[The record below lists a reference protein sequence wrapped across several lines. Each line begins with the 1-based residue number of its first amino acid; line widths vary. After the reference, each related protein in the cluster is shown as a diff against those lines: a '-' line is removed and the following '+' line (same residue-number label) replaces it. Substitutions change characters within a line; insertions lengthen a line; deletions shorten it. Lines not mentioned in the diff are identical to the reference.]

1 MLELFYSESCPYC
14 RKVINY
20 FNEHNIE
27 HVLKDINERENF
39 EKLMEM
45 GKISQIPFLI
55 DTDNNVMMYE
65 SDKIIDYA
73 EKRKGK

>member
-14 RKVINY
+14 RKVINH
-20 FNEHNIE
+20 FNENHIE
-27 HVLKDINERENF
+27 YELRNINERENF
-39 EKLMEM
+39 ERLMEM

-55 DTDNNVMMYE
+55 DTDNGKMMYE

-73 EKRKGK
+73 ERKGK

>member
-27 HVLKDINERENF
+27 HELKDINERENF
-39 EKLMEM
+39 ERLMEM

-73 EKRKGK
+73 ERKGK

>member
-1 MLELFYSESCPYC
+1 MLELFYSDSCPYC

-20 FNEHNIE
+20 FNDNNIE
-27 HVLKDINERENF
+27 FEPKDINERNNY
-39 EKLMEM
+39 EKLMEL

-55 DTDNNVMMYE
+55 DTDTGNMMYD

-73 EKRKGK
+73 ERKGR

>member
-1 MLELFYSESCPYC
+1 MLELFYSDSCPYC

-20 FNEHNIE
+20 FNDNNIE
-27 HVLKDINERENF
+27 FELKDINERNNY
-39 EKLMEM
+39 EKLMEL

-55 DTDNNVMMYE
+55 DTDTGNMMYD

-73 EKRKGK
+73 ERKGR

>member
-20 FNEHNIE
+20 FNDNNIE
-27 HVLKDINERENF
+27 FELKDINERNNY
-39 EKLMEM
+39 EKLMEL

-55 DTDNNVMMYE
+55 DTDTGNMMYD

-73 EKRKGK
+73 ERKGR